1 MLAKSC
7 KLYKGKNFSGSRY
20 PLQSKKLFH
29 PKTLITL
36 YYSFINPYLTYC
48 LEVRGNMNKLYQY
61 SIFRLQ
67 KKAVQIISFAPYKAH
82 SCVLFEKLKI
92 LHFDKLKF
100 YCITLFMFKFVNG
113 FLPKIFND
121 MFISRKLISQRDTRQ
136 DHKLSIPKVE
146 LASFPKISFMLELLF
161 GIIYVKRL
169 IISIYIFKEP

>member
-1 MLAKSC
+1 
-7 KLYKGKNFSGSRY
+7 
-20 PLQSKKLFH
+20 
-29 PKTLITL
+29 
-36 YYSFINPYLTYC
+36 
-48 LEVRGNMNKLYQY
+48 
-61 SIFRLQ
+61 
-67 KKAVQIISFAPYKAH
+67 
-82 SCVLFEKLKI
+82 
-92 LHFDKLKF
+92 
-100 YCITLFMFKFVNG
+100 MFKFVNG